1 MVVSQYGFQDF
12 QVEGGTPLD
21 PSRVAAQIVS
31 GIGFLGAGT
40 IIFQK
45 QLIRGLTTAAGM
57 WATAGIGMAI
67 GGGMYWIGVAATA
80 LTPGGDG
87 TAHRIVQGR
96 SPAQH
101 VPYVFYHRPSEPRP
115 GNGRS
120 RKKKCPII
128 SYSTQ
133 QEQHGEL
140 TVYKVSMFI
149 KIHHRSDVQALF
161 TFIQSLPQITLTSIE

>member
-1 MVVSQYGFQDF
+1 
-12 QVEGGTPLD
+12 
-21 PSRVAAQIVS
+21 
-31 GIGFLGAGT
+31 
-40 IIFQK
+40 
-45 QLIRGLTTAAGM
+45 M

-80 LTPGGDG
+80 LTLAGMELLTVLFKDVALHNMSL
-87 TAHRIVQGR
+87 TFSTTDRQNLARVMDE
-96 SPAQH
+96 
-101 VPYVFYHRPSEPRP
+101 VC
-115 GNGRS
+115 
-120 RKKKCPII
+120 KKKCPII